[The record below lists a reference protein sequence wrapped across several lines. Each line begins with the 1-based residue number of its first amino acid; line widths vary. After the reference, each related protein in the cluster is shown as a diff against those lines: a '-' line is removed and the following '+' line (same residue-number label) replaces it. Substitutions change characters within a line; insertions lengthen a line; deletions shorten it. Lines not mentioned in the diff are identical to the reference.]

1 METFIYRLCP
11 DQIIAFNII
20 MKTDM
25 NTTEKKQ
32 YVNWKNKK
40 RKLGVKFEKENFN
53 IKAHLENIY

>member
-25 NTTEKKQ
+25 NTTEK
-32 YVNWKNKK
+32 NSM
-40 RKLGVKFEKENFN
+40 
-53 IKAHLENIY
+53 